1 MAHLFYYGQNQSY
14 VLKSNMD
21 FSQKAQSVA
30 DKMNNLT
37 SKLDLSEELLVQS
50 DDIVDYV
57 EGTTK
62 DITLSSD
69 TNYADIMNL
78 EIMTDDFKFVR
89 ESLKEITKNAR
100 KVQNLI
106 TLDLLS
112 DESDKNENRPSL
124 IMSFSELSKA
134 ITDAQKLYV
143 QSYKEMSTTLLNL
156 DKIKKNKQD
165 EGPTT
170 VNNTL
175 NINSHESLNTAD
187 FIKQLKECR

>member
-1 MAHLFYYGQNQSY
+1 
-14 VLKSNMD
+14 MD